1 MKWLIIVSIIIA
13 DQASKWWVIAE
24 LKEVGTIKIID
35 GIFHLHYLENRG
47 AAFGILQDQRLFFL
61 VINSLITAAVLI
73 FLYKYTNIN
82 QMLMW
87 ALSLIAGGA
96 IGNIIDRALYG
107 YVIDFF
113 DFQVWPVFNIADAA
127 IVIGQVLLIIYL
139 IRSSKKE
146 NVGDAS

>member
-1 MKWLIIVSIIIA
+1 MKWLIIISVIIA

-24 LKEVGTIKIID
+24 LKEIGTIKIIE
-35 GIFHLHYLENRG
+35 GVFHLHYLENRG
-47 AAFGILQDQRLFFL
+47 AAFGIFQDQRLFFL
-61 VINSLITAAVLI
+61 VVNSLITSAVL
-73 FLYKYTNIN
+73 LYLFKHPSMNR
-82 QMLMW
+82 MLMW

-127 IVIGQVLLIIYL
+127 IVIGQGFLILYLLKN
-139 IRSSKKE
+139 SKEE
-146 NVGDAS
+146 NVGEGS